1 MKHWMIF
8 DFDGTV
14 ADSIDKLY
22 ELINGMAPR
31 FGYKP
36 VSPEK
41 FSQLRDLPLAKACRI
56 LRVPFYKLGKAIPV
70 ILAEYGRIIPDLE
83 PCPGIVPTL
92 KNLVHMGISLGLIS
106 SNNTDNVRSFLEH
119 NDIHCFSWVEGT
131 GGLLHK
137 HNSIKRQIARHG
149 LKNEKVMYVG
159 DEVRD
164 IKAARKSG
172 VQVIS
177 VTWGLHS
184 AVNLRNH
191 APDHMVGE
199 PEEIITI
206 AEKFIEE

>member
-31 FGYKP
+31 YGYEP
-36 VSPEK
+36 VSREM
-41 FSQLRDLPLAKACRI
+41 FDQLRDLPLAKACRK
-56 LRVPFYKLGKAIPV
+56 LKVPLYKLAKVIPV
-70 ILAEYGRIIPDLE
+70 ILDEYRRIVPDLE

-92 KNLVHMGISLGLIS
+92 KQLNDMSISLGLIS
-106 SNNTDNVRSFLEH
+106 SNNTDNVGSFFAH
-119 NDIHCFSWVEGT
+119 HGINCFKWIEGT

-137 HNSIKRQIARHG
+137 HNSIKRQIAKHG

-191 APDHMVGE
+191 TPDHLVGE

-206 AEKFIEE
+206 AEKFIGE